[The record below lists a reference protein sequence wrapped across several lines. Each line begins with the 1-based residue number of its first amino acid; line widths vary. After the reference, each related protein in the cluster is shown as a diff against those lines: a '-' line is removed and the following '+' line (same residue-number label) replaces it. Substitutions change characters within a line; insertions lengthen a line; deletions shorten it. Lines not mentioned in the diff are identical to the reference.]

1 MNGIMEEKM
10 AKRKKAAIVTG
21 GTLDREFVDRYMEK
35 ERFDLLIAA
44 DAGLEYF
51 FESTKT
57 PDVIVGD
64 FDSVTEETRDYFLQK
79 KDIEVRQFDPHKDYT
94 DTELAFRTAIEKKSD
109 EIHLLA
115 ATGTR
120 LDHML
125 GTVRMLGLALEEGI
139 PAYMADP
146 CNRLRLIDRK
156 TVLKKQT
163 QYGKYVS
170 LIPLTNEVTGITLR
184 GFEYP
189 LSDFTM
195 KGFQALGI
203 SNEIVEEEAVVEL
216 KSGILILVEAKDRN

>member
-1 MNGIMEEKM
+1 MK
-10 AKRKKAAIVTG
+10 KRKKTAIITG
-21 GTLDREFVDRYMEK
+21 GTLDCEFIDSYMEK

-44 DAGLEYF
+44 DSGLEYF
-51 FESTKT
+51 FEKEKT

-64 FDSVTEETRDYFLQK
+64 FDSVTERTRNCFLQN
-79 KDIEVRQFDPHKDYT
+79 KDIEIRRFDSHKDYT
-94 DTELAFRTAIEKKSD
+94 DTELAFRTAIEKESD

-125 GTVRMLGLALEEGI
+125 GTVRMLGLALEQNI
-139 PAYMADP
+139 PAFMADV
-146 CNRLRLIDRK
+146 CNRLRLIDKK
-156 TVLKKQT
+156 TVLKRQT

-170 LIPLTNEVTGITLR
+170 LIPLTNEVTGITLS

-189 LSDFTM
+189 LTDFTM

-203 SNEIVEEEAVVEL
+203 SNEITGEEAVIEL
-216 KSGILILVEAKDRN
+216 KSGILILVESRDI

>member
-1 MNGIMEEKM
+1 MGKFMKT
-10 AKRKKAAIVTG
+10 AIVTG
-21 GTLDREFVDRYMEK
+21 GTPDYKFIDSYMEK

-44 DAGLEYF
+44 DSGLEYF
-51 FESTKT
+51 FQKEKT
-57 PDVIVGD
+57 PDIIVGD
-64 FDSVTEETRDYFLQK
+64 FDSVTEKTRDCFLQK
-79 KDIEVRQFDPHKDYT
+79 KDIEIRRFDPHKDYT

-125 GTVRMLGLALEEGI
+125 GTVRMLGLALEQGI
-139 PAYMADP
+139 PACIVDA
-146 CNRLRLIDRK
+146 CNRLRLINSK
-156 TVLKKQT
+156 TTLHKQT

-170 LIPLTNEVTGITLR
+170 LIPLTDEASGITLH

-203 SNEIVEEEAVVEL
+203 SNEITEEEATVEL
-216 KSGILILVEAKDRN
+216 KSGILILVEAKDGE